1 MREEEKTIP
10 VEMFYTLTCPNCRTL
25 KRMLDEILP
34 KFGNKFEFSKSL
46 ANSPKGMVRTMKMG
60 IYAVPTLLIN
70 GEIVF
75 RSVPTKDE
83 LIDKLNSF

>member
-1 MREEEKTIP
+1 MEENKPIP

-25 KRMLDEILP
+25 KRMLDEVLP
-34 KFGNKFEFSKSL
+34 QFENKFKFNRSL
-46 ANSPKGMVRTMKMG
+46 ANSPMGMVRTMKLG

-83 LIDKLNSF
+83 LIDKLKSY